1 LFKFGL
7 IAAAMALLTGCGFT
21 PLHGQQKAGASATA
35 ALQQISVPPIPERL
49 GQLLR
54 IELTNQLTPNGQPR
68 SPAYVL
74 SVSVTESQQDLAV
87 RRDATATR
95 ANLIITASFKL
106 REVQSDEIV
115 LSGAARSVN
124 SYNILDADFATL
136 SAESDSRRRASRDL
150 ATEIRSRLGIFLSQ
164 QTAP

>member
-1 LFKFGL
+1 
-7 IAAAMALLTGCGFT
+7 MVLLAGCGFT
-21 PLHGQQKAGASATA
+21 PLYGQQQASANA
-35 ALQQISVPPIPERL
+35 SSALRQISVPPIPERL

-74 SVSVTESQQDLAV
+74 DVSLTESKRDLAV
-87 RRDATATR
+87 RKDATATR

-106 REVQSDEIV
+106 QDVQAEKV
-115 LSGAARSVN
+115 LFDGKVRSVN

-136 SAESDSRRRASRDL
+136 SAESDARRRAARDL
-150 ATEIRSRLGIFLSQ
+150 ATEIRSRLGVFLSQ
-164 QTAP
+164 QRAP

>member
-1 LFKFGL
+1 MFKFAP
-7 IAAAMALLTGCGFT
+7 IAAVMALLAGCGFT
-21 PLHGQQKAGASATA
+21 PLHGQQQAGANATSA
-35 ALQQISVPPIPERL
+35 LRQVSVSPIAERV

-74 SVSVTESQQDLAV
+74 DVSLTESKRDLAV
-87 RRDATATR
+87 RKDATATR

-106 REVQSDEIV
+106 QDVQAEKILLDGKV
-115 LSGAARSVN
+115 RSVN

-136 SAESDSRRRASRDL
+136 SAESDARRRAARDL
-150 ATEIRSRLGIFLSQ
+150 ATEIRSRLGVFLSQ
-164 QTAP
+164 QRAP